1 VEVADIPFRAVIW
14 YYSGENYYLT
24 AITVPKVQY
33 NEITVKKT
41 VTMDGDPYLVLS
53 NSIAKKDRQKAS
65 NNVRMKNLRSGNVIE
80 RTFHQSDVL
89 EDAYLEKRTV
99 KYLYTNR
106 GESWF
111 CEVNNPK
118 ERFSLPPAVV
128 GDMPKFIVDNSEI
141 DALLFEDK
149 IMSINVP
156 IKVELKV
163 KETADAVKGNT
174 SSGATKDATL
184 MTGLVVQ
191 VPQFINNGDLIAVNT
206 ETGDYTERIAKA

>member
-1 VEVADIPFRAVIW
+1 MLV
-14 YYSGENYYLT
+14 ENYYLT
-24 AITVPKVQY
+24 TILVPKVQY

-65 NNVRMKNLRSGNVIE
+65 NNVRMKNLRSGHVIE

-89 EDAYLEKRTV
+89 EDAYLEKKTV

-111 CEVNNPK
+111 CEINNPK
-118 ERFSLPPAVV
+118 DRFSLGSDVV
-128 GDMPKFIVDNSEI
+128 GSMAKFIVDNSEV

-149 IMSINVP
+149 IMSVTIP

-163 KETADAVKGNT
+163 KESPDAVKGNT
-174 SSGATKDATL
+174 SSSATKEAT
-184 MTGLVVQ
+184 MTTGLIIQ
-191 VPQFINNGDLIAVNT
+191 VPQFINVGDTVSINT
-206 ETGDYTERIAKA
+206 ESSQYAERVAKA

>member
-1 VEVADIPFRAVIW
+1 MILPDNQTIFMA
-14 YYSGENYYLT
+14 
-24 AITVPKVQY
+24 KVLY

-65 NNVRMKNLRSGNVIE
+65 NNVRMKNLRNGNVIE

-89 EDAYLEKRTV
+89 EDAYLEKKAI

-111 CEVNNPK
+111 CDVNDPK
-118 ERFSLPPAVV
+118 NRFSLGNDVI
-128 GDMPKFIVDNSEI
+128 GDMTKFVNDNSEI
-141 DALLFEDK
+141 DALLFDDK

-156 IKVELKV
+156 IKVELRV

-184 MTGLVVQ
+184 TTGLVVQ

-206 ETGDYTERIAKA
+206 ESSDYTERVEKA

>member
-1 VEVADIPFRAVIW
+1 M
-14 YYSGENYYLT
+14 
-24 AITVPKVQY
+24 PKVQY

-65 NNVRMKNLRSGNVIE
+65 NNVRMKNLRSGHVIE

-89 EDAYLEKRTV
+89 EDAYLEKRTI
-99 KYLYTNR
+99 KYIYTNR

-111 CEVNNPK
+111 CEVGNPK
-118 ERFSLPPAVV
+118 ERFSLGSDIV
-128 GDMPKFIVDNSEI
+128 GSMAKFVTDNSEV

-163 KETADAVKGNT
+163 KEAADAVKGNT
-174 SSGATKDATL
+174 SSGATKEAIL
-184 MTGLVVQ
+184 VTGYSVQ
-191 VPQFINNGDLIAVNT
+191 VPQFINIGDVIAVNT
-206 ETGDYTERIAKA
+206 ESGWYTERITKA

>member
-1 VEVADIPFRAVIW
+1 MA
-14 YYSGENYYLT
+14 
-24 AITVPKVQY
+24 KVLY

-89 EDAYLEKRTV
+89 EDAYLEKNTI

-111 CEVNNPK
+111 CALDNPK
-118 ERFSLPPAVV
+118 DRFSLPTDVV
-128 GDMPKFIVDNSEI
+128 GNMPKFVVDNSEVE
-141 DALLFEDK
+141 ALLFEDT
-149 IMSINVP
+149 IMSVNIP

-163 KETADAVKGNT
+163 KEAADAVKGNT
-174 SSGATKDATL
+174 SSGATKEAIL
-184 MTGLVVQ
+184 VTGYIVQ
-191 VPQFINNGDLIAVNT
+191 VPQFINVGDIVAVNT
-206 ETGDYTERIAKA
+206 ESGDYTERVEKA

>member
-1 VEVADIPFRAVIW
+1 MA
-14 YYSGENYYLT
+14 
-24 AITVPKVQY
+24 KVLY

-89 EDAYLEKRTV
+89 EDAYLEKNTI

-111 CEVNNPK
+111 CALDNPK
-118 ERFSLPPAVV
+118 DRFSLPTDVV
-128 GDMPKFIVDNSEI
+128 GNMPKFVVDNSEVE
-141 DALLFEDK
+141 ALLFEDT
-149 IMSINVP
+149 IMSVNIP

-163 KETADAVKGNT
+163 KEAADAVKGNT
-174 SSGATKDATL
+174 SSGATKEAIL
-184 MTGLVVQ
+184 VTGYTVQ
-191 VPQFINNGDLIAVNT
+191 VPQFINVGDIVAVNT
-206 ETGDYTERIAKA
+206 ESGDYTERVEKA

>member
-1 VEVADIPFRAVIW
+1 MA
-14 YYSGENYYLT
+14 
-24 AITVPKVQY
+24 KVQY
-33 NEITVKKT
+33 NEITTKKT
-41 VTMDGDPYLVLS
+41 VTMDGDPYLVIS

-89 EDAYLEKRTV
+89 EDAYLEKRAI

-111 CEVNNPK
+111 CEIKNPK
-118 ERFSLPPAVV
+118 ERFSLTADVI
-128 GDMPKFIVDNSEI
+128 GDMPKYVIDNSEV

-149 IMSINVP
+149 IMSVTIP

-174 SSGATKDATL
+174 SSGATKDAILT
-184 MTGLVVQ
+184 TGLVVQ

-206 ETGDYTERIAKA
+206 ESGDYTERVEKA